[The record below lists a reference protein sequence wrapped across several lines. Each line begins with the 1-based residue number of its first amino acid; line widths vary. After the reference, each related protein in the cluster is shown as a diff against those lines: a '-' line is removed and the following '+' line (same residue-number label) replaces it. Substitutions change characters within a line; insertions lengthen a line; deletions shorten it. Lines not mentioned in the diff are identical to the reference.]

1 MHAIYQTKAWI
12 IDCVDVGE
20 ANKFFWLFTEK
31 YGVLVASAQSVRTTK
46 SKLNP
51 ILQLYSFCLVEIV
64 RGKDVWRITN
74 AVQVVHKP
82 FTEYPKHAQR
92 VIARIAV
99 FLKRLYVGEEPD
111 DVLFSYVEE
120 SLSALQNSFDR
131 ESIDAIELSVT
142 IIILHRLGYW
152 DGENTIVHTFE
163 KQGFSNS
170 LIRHVSK
177 TSSQLRLE
185 IGEAIQGSHL

>member
-1 MHAIYQTKAWI
+1 MHTIYQTKAWI
-12 IDCVDVGE
+12 IDCIDVGE
-20 ANKFFWLFTEK
+20 ANKLFWLFTEK

-51 ILQLYSFCLVEIV
+51 ILQLYSFCLVEVV

-74 AVQVVHKP
+74 AVQMVHKP
-82 FTEYPKHAQR
+82 FSQYPKHAQR
-92 VIARIAV
+92 VIARIAL
-99 FLKRLYVGEEPD
+99 FLKRLYLGEESD
-111 DVLFSYVEE
+111 NVLFGYVSQ
-120 SLSALQNSFDR
+120 SLDALQDFFDKD
-131 ESIDAIELSVT
+131 SINAVELSVT

-170 LIRHVSK
+170 LITHVSK
-177 TSSQLRLE
+177 ISSQLHLE